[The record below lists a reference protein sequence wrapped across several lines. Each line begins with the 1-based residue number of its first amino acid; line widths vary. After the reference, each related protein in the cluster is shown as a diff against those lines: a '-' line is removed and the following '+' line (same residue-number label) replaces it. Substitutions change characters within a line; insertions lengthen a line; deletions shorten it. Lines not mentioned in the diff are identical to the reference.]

1 MLFSPSL
8 TLSNIASMS
17 GLIAGNKQE
26 QQTQAEITQGSRSS
40 AAGEQP
46 GENGK
51 NGNFKANKAI
61 CAGFFRHRANIT
73 WAIRKNGHVY

>member
-1 MLFSPSL
+1 M
-8 TLSNIASMS
+8 AYMS

-61 CAGFFRHRANIT
+61 CAGFFSHRANIT
-73 WAIRKNGHVY
+73 WAICKNVHVY